1 METVFDI
8 ETDGLLDVLTK
19 IHVMSWSNDMGEVK
33 HTHDYD
39 EMRYVLLNSET
50 LVGHNIIRFDIPAV
64 EKLLGIK
71 VKARLIDTLAL
82 SWYINHGRMKHG
94 LEGYGEEYGVP
105 KPVIKDWNTLTPQ
118 EYAHRC
124 DEDVKINNRLWR
136 DLDLKLNKL
145 YRDAPEDKNRL
156 IDYLS
161 FKLDCAREQEEL
173 QWKLD
178 VPKAQ
183 AAYDEI
189 SRLKEEKVEQLAD
202 AMPKRVLTKT
212 VKQPKRDRYKKDG
225 NLSSDWENWFGLCKQ
240 YRQPDTT
247 LDFVVEKGRERG
259 NPNSNDQVKDWLYSL
274 GWKPVTYKFTRN
286 KVTGNEK
293 RIEQVRKGSELCQ
306 SVRDL
311 SSVDAAVDLLDGLTV
326 LTHRAGILKGFL
338 EGHTDGYLQAGVAGL
353 TNTFR
358 FKHFK
363 PLVNLP
369 SVDKPYGDVIR
380 GCLIAPEGY
389 MLCGADMTSLEDT
402 TKRHYMKPL
411 DPDYVNEMSREG
423 FDPHLDLAK
432 YYYESVLVSTIEEEE
447 RKLKGILTAGKKSPS
462 LVNILASLR
471 ASLKS
476 YNDGE
481 VDLKKLRKSY
491 KVVNYSATYGVGAAK
506 LARETGMSERD
517 AKSLLKAF
525 WSRNWAIEKVASAAK
540 TREVLEGMWL
550 KNPVSGFWH
559 SLRSEKDRFST
570 LNQSTGVFCFDTW
583 VALCRENGIKC
594 VGQFHDEVIA
604 LVKKGDEGNVE
615 SIMHDAA
622 IKLNQKVK
630 LNVPLGTDVQFGNT
644 YADIH

>member
-1 METVFDI
+1 VTTVFDI
-8 ETDGLLDVLTK
+8 ETDGLLDEMTK

-39 EMRYVLLNSET
+39 EMRYVLLNTGT
-50 LVGHNIIRFDIPAV
+50 LVGHNNIRFDIPAV

-136 DLDLKLNKL
+136 DLSLKLGKL
-145 YRDAPEDKNRL
+145 YKDTPEDRNRL

-173 QWKLD
+173 RWKLD

-189 SRLKEEKVEQLAD
+189 SQLKEEKVEQLAD
-202 AMPKRVLTKT
+202 AMPKRTLERMANR
-212 VKQPKRDRYKKDG
+212 PKVMHKKDG
-225 NLSSDWENWFGLCKQ
+225 ELSSHGEKWVALCKEYKQ
-240 YRQPDTT
+240 SVTT
-247 LDFVVEKGRERG
+247 IGFKVKTGEERG
-259 NPNSNDQVKDWLYSL
+259 NPNSNDQVKDWLRSL
-274 GWKPVTYKFTRN
+274 GWEPRTFKFVRDKSNGDTRQ
-286 KVTGNEK
+286 
-293 RIEQVRKGSELCQ
+293 IEQVRKGSDLCS
-306 SVRDL
+306 SVREL
-311 SSVDAAVDLLDGLTV
+311 SAVDASVDLLDGLTV
-326 LTHRAGILKGFL
+326 LTHRAGILKSFL

-389 MLCGADMTSLEDT
+389 VLCGADMTSLEDT

-411 DPDYVNEMSREG
+411 DPTYVQEMSHEG
-423 FDPHLDLAK
+423 FDPHLDLALHAGLITQVDIDMHN
-432 YYYESVLVSTIEEEE
+432 SGE
-447 RKLKGILTAGKKSPS
+447 R
-462 LVNILASLR
+462 
-471 ASLKS
+471 SLK
-476 YNDGE
+476 E
-481 VDLKKLRKSY
+481 LRKNY
-491 KVVNYSATYGVGAAK
+491 KVVNYSATYGIGAAA
-506 LARETGMSERD
+506 LARGTGMSKK
-517 AKSLLKAF
+517 ASQTLLDAF
-525 WSRNWAIEKVASAAK
+525 WSRNWAIEKVASGAK
-540 TREVLEGMWL
+540 TKEVLEGMWL

-559 SLRSEKDRFST
+559 SLRSDKDRFST

-583 VALCRENGIKC
+583 VALCRKDGIKC

-604 LVKKGDEGNVE
+604 LVERGEEGAVE
-615 SIMHDAA
+615 KIMHDAA